1 MGLAIP
7 RELPM
12 LAGPRARAMALA
24 WNPDADLRQFTAVA
38 EGDPSLTAAL
48 LRAANAAS
56 SAPRKRVQ
64 TAHEAVVRIGLDAVR
79 QRTAAALLYTQFTR
93 LEETRLDVNQLW
105 RHLLAVGLLA
115 EEFAEN
121 ADDRQISFT
130 AGLLH
135 DLGRVALATQHS
147 ARYTEVIDAVRRG
160 ADIEEAE
167 RASFSTT
174 HAAWGGEI
182 AKAWGLPDAIVNV
195 VGDHHTRNGHSL
207 TRAIFD
213 AREAAW
219 SLGIGDG
226 IVEPHEVTYDEESPY
241 REVVESLGGAEG
253 VQARIR
259 WFRNALQPR

>member
-1 MGLAIP
+1 MALAIP

-24 WNPDADLRQFTAVA
+24 WNPDADLRQFAAVA

-56 SAPRKRVQ
+56 SAPIERVR
-64 TAHEAVVRIGLDAVR
+64 TAHEAVVRIGLEAVR
-79 QRTAAALLYTQFTR
+79 QLTAATLLYTQFAR

-121 ADDRQISFT
+121 AEDRQISFT

-147 ARYTEVIDAVRRG
+147 SRYTEVIEAVRGG

-182 AKAWGLPDAIVNV
+182 ASAWGLPDSIVDV
-195 VGDHHTRNGHSL
+195 IGGHHTRNGYSL

-226 IVEPHEVTYDEESPY
+226 IVQPQELTYDEESPH
-241 REVVESLGGAEG
+241 REVVESLGGVEG
-253 VQARIR
+253 VEARIR